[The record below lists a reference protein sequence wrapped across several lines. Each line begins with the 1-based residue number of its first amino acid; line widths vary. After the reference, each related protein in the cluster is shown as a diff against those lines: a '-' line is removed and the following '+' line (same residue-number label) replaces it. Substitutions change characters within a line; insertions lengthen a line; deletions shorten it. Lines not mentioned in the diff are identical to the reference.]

1 MITHSLV
8 KRFWR
13 SSGTVGQDSKIQARL
28 LYELKKNGAA

>member
-13 SSGTVGQDSKIQARL
+13 NSGMAGQDTKIPAHP
-28 LYELKKNGAA
+28 LYESVKNGIG